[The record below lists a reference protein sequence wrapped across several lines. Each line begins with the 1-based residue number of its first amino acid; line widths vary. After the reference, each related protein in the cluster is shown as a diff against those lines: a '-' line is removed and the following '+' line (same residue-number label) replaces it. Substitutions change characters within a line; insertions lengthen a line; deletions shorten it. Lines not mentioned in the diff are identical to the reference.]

1 MPKQVW
7 QAEDGTQF
15 ENEKD
20 CLLYERFSKE
30 LCKRAIPQEI
40 RNLPNGET
48 SHSIAKN
55 FYSILSSVHE
65 IVSFLESVELIV
77 APNEKMIRE
86 RKEKEKQDLEAEK
99 DYETK
104 YGEGLKALKWA
115 EYEAKRELEK
125 KKDQQDKL
133 LERKMAF
140 LEDEV
145 IRKRKFKVW
154 EKIKDSEPK
163 GPMAVGYWEELHSRK
178 VKLNDQN
185 YAKLATLFKKFHE
198 GKIKNNE
205 FDKELNKQLS
215 IDEICAIYRD
225 IEFNHKEFAW

>member
-48 SHSIAKN
+48 SYSIAKN

-77 APNEKMIRE
+77 DPNEKMIRE
-86 RKEKEKQDLEAEK
+86 RKEKEKQDLEVEK

-115 EYEAKRELEK
+115 EYEAK
-125 KKDQQDKL
+125 
-133 LERKMAF
+133 
-140 LEDEV
+140 
-145 IRKRKFKVW
+145 
-154 EKIKDSEPK
+154 
-163 GPMAVGYWEELHSRK
+163 
-178 VKLNDQN
+178 
-185 YAKLATLFKKFHE
+185 
-198 GKIKNNE
+198 
-205 FDKELNKQLS
+205 
-215 IDEICAIYRD
+215 
-225 IEFNHKEFAW
+225 

>member
-20 CLLYERFSKE
+20 CLLYEKFSKE

-86 RKEKEKQDLEAEK
+86 RKEKEKQK
-99 DYETK
+99 NRNSKRNPRPGTK
-104 YGEGLKALKWA
+104 K
-115 EYEAKRELEK
+115 EK
-125 KKDQQDKL
+125 KK
-133 LERKMAF
+133 RK
-140 LEDEV
+140 EIE
-145 IRKRKFKVW
+145 
-154 EKIKDSEPK
+154 
-163 GPMAVGYWEELHSRK
+163 
-178 VKLNDQN
+178 N
-185 YAKLATLFKKFHE
+185 AT
-198 GKIKNNE
+198 
-205 FDKELNKQLS
+205 
-215 IDEICAIYRD
+215 
-225 IEFNHKEFAW
+225 

>member
-48 SHSIAKN
+48 SYSIAKN

-77 APNEKMIRE
+77 DPNEKMIRE
-86 RKEKEKQDLEAEK
+86 RKEKEKQDLEVEK

-145 IRKRKFKVW
+145 IRKRKFKIW

-163 GPMAVGYWEELHSRK
+163 GPMAVGY
-178 VKLNDQN
+178 
-185 YAKLATLFKKFHE
+185 
-198 GKIKNNE
+198 
-205 FDKELNKQLS
+205 
-215 IDEICAIYRD
+215 
-225 IEFNHKEFAW
+225 